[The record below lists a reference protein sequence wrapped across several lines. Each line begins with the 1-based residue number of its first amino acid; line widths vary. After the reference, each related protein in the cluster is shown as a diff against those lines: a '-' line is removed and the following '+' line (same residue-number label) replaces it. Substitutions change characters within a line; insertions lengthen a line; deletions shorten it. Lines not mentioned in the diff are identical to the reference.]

1 MNLLFLIYVACISY
15 ITIPICK
22 IIWIDKLDNDLLFL
36 LLANYILIFLLS
48 IIINSTNPIIYSILV
63 SLILV
68 IISFLL
74 IRKIKSIFNHYQIL
88 SIPYFIFCVYIFSNI
103 LVLI

>member
-1 MNLLFLIYVACISY
+1 MNLLFLIYVACVSY

-36 LLANYILIFLLS
+36 ILSNYILIFLLS
-48 IIINSTNPIIYSILV
+48 IIFNSSYHLFYSILV
-63 SLILV
+63 SLILMIV
-68 IISFLL
+68 SFLL
-74 IRKIKSIFNHYQIL
+74 IRKIKSIYNRYQIL